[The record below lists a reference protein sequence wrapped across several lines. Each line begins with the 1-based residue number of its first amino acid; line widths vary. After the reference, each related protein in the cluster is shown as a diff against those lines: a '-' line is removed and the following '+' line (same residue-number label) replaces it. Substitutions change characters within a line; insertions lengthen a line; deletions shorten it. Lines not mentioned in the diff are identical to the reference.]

1 MSSWEEL
8 NDELGSDRRF
18 PTTSWSLVVA
28 AGQNNATRSRNALSQ
43 LCSLYWYP
51 LYAYI
56 RRQGLD
62 VDRAQDLTQSFFAL
76 LLEKN
81 YVENARRER
90 GKFRS
95 FLLAALKHF
104 LANERDRNVAL
115 KRGGGTVPVSLEM
128 CLNDGE
134 TQYVLEPGHD
144 LTPER
149 IFEQRWAMT
158 LVKLV
163 RDRLAREF
171 ACAGKAE
178 QFQRLSGFIMDEVNV
193 NVPYRE
199 IAAQIGVT
207 EGSVK
212 VAVHRLRR
220 RFREVLRDEVMQTVS
235 GAEEV
240 DEEIRFLLAALRR

>member
-1 MSSWEEL
+1 MCSFNEKSDTLET
-8 NDELGSDRRF
+8 DRRF
-18 PTTSWSLVVA
+18 PVTSWSLVVA
-28 AGQNNATRSRNALSQ
+28 AGQNNATGSRDALSH
-43 LCSLYWYP
+43 LCGLYWYP

-56 RRQGLD
+56 RRQTFD
-62 VDRAQDLTQSFFAL
+62 VDQAQDLTQAFFAL

-81 YVENARRER
+81 YIQDAHRER

-95 FLLAALKHF
+95 FLLTCLKHF
-104 LANERDRNVAL
+104 LANERDRNLAL
-115 KRGGGTVPVSLEM
+115 KRGGRTPAVSLEI
-128 CLNDGE
+128 CLRDGE
-134 TQYVLEPGHD
+134 TQYALEPGHD

-158 LVKLV
+158 LMKHV

-171 ACAGKAE
+171 SRAGKAD
-178 QFQRLSGFIMDEVNV
+178 QFQRLSGFIGDEVD
-193 NVPYRE
+193 VPYRE
-199 IAAQIGVT
+199 VAAQIGVT

-235 GAEEV
+235 EVQEV
-240 DEEIRFLLAALRR
+240 DEEIRFLLAALRP